1 MPSWSELL
9 PSPTELLQLD
19 PEDVA
24 DLLLLHL
31 IQGAGRQISRYN
43 LLDRS
48 GEIGQYAGDLYDEVA
63 RAMNE
68 AWMVLEKGSL
78 IAPEPGSSDGAW
90 SYVTDRGRRL
100 QSATDFRV
108 FQRGN
113 LLPQSSLDPVLSMHV
128 RPIFLRGDYDTAV
141 LRVFKEIEPR
151 TRAATG
157 LGDEWIGVA
166 LMREAFHI
174 DRGKLTDQTRVPG
187 EKQAVSD
194 LFAGAVG
201 MFKNPSSHRNVSYSP
216 EEAATLIRLA
226 DYLLSLIEKQ
236 IARTP

>member
-1 MPSWSELL
+1 MTTLRQYF

-19 PEDVA
+19 PEDIA
-24 DLLLLHL
+24 ALLLLYL
-31 IQGAGRQISRYN
+31 NQGVGRQISRYN
-43 LLDRS
+43 LLNQS
-48 GEIGQYAGDLYDEVA
+48 SEIGQYAGNLYDEVA

-68 AWMVLEKGSL
+68 AWMVLEKESL
-78 IAPEPGSSDGAW
+78 IAPEPGSSDGTW
-90 SYVTDRGRRL
+90 SYVTDRGRKI
-100 QSATDFRV
+100 QSATDYRV
-108 FQRGN
+108 FHRGN
-113 LLPQSSLDPVLSMHV
+113 LLPQSSLDPVLSIHV
-128 RPIFLRGDYDTAV
+128 RPIFLRGDYDTAIF
-141 LRVFKEIEPR
+141 RAFKEIETR

-157 LGDEWIGVA
+157 LGDESIGVA

-174 DRGKLTDQTRVPG
+174 DRGKLTDHTRVPG